1 MSSQLWD
8 WRAPHFFRFE
18 VISHASE
25 FVNQVCNEIWKV
37 EGGILAE
44 RTKRNITK

>member
-1 MSSQLWD
+1 MCSSEEPVSCAQFE
-8 WRAPHFFRFE
+8 ATE

-37 EGGILAE
+37 EGGVIAE
-44 RTKRNITK
+44 RTKKDKK